1 MSQEVPNEGILRVH
15 EGVAVIHGISC
26 YEQGFGDW
34 GVSHVE
40 HEVCALGQIVDLK
53 SDFYVKRVVVEDDAL
68 FMDMVGFPGGSCSSN
83 CQRSSGIFIRM
94 VWEKCSEIGLGQ
106 TGKILFD
113 ENDGHYGMLGIR
125 LMGRSSEG
133 LLSFIVDGDWF
144 EIHVQCRKF
153 SVVPKVY
160 RES

>member
-1 MSQEVPNEGILRVH
+1 M
-15 EGVAVIHGISC
+15 IHGISC

-34 GVSHVE
+34 GISHVE
-40 HEVCALGQIVDLK
+40 YEVCVSGQIVDLK

-68 FMDMVGFPGGSCSSN
+68 FMDMVGFPGDSCSPN
-83 CQRSSGIFIRM
+83 YQRSSGIFIRM
-94 VWEKCSEIGLGQ
+94 AWEKCSEISLGQ

-125 LMGRSSEG
+125 LMGRSNEG
-133 LLSFIVDGDWF
+133 LLTFIVDGDWF
-144 EIHVQCRKF
+144 EIHVKCHTF

-160 RES
+160 QEPWASSQRPPAVIE